1 VSEDAATNKA
11 GQKLEAWHTRDR
23 RQVLDLGKFL
33 RVEVHTVELPDG
45 RVIDDWPWVT
55 TPDYI
60 NVIAVTDEGT
70 YLFFR
75 QTKYALE
82 GTTLAP
88 VGGFL
93 EPGEE
98 PLVAARRELREETG
112 YEADSWQ
119 PLGSY
124 WVDPN
129 RGIATGSFYLARGAR
144 QVAVPC
150 SDDLEDQVL
159 VHLTRSEVIAAL
171 AAGEIEALSWA
182 TNVALALLV
191 EEGILP
197 DQAATGEGAGP

>member
-1 VSEDAATNKA
+1 MREA
-11 GQKLEAWHTRDR
+11 GHELEVWHTRDR

-33 RVEVHTVELPDG
+33 QVEVHTVELPNG
-45 RVIDDWPWVT
+45 RVIDDWPWVI

-98 PLVAARRELREETG
+98 PLAAARRELREETG
-112 YEADSWQ
+112 YEADCWQ

-144 QVAVPC
+144 QVAAPC
-150 SDDLEDQVL
+150 SDDLEEQVL
-159 VHLTRSEVIAAL
+159 VRLTRREVIAAL

-197 DQAATGEGAGP
+197 DQSAIGDGTTR